1 MTKYTINFKKNL
13 LFTGKVYNNTKS
25 LLKEISDEKI

>member
-1 MTKYTINFKKNL
+1 MTKYTIIFKKQL
-13 LFTGKVYNNTKS
+13 LFIKKVYNNTKS